1 MVPDKQLSKA
11 CQIATDNKL
20 QPISSD
26 QYLPSYASDFAKI
39 GFYFLLNDYDPHD
52 YLSCRLILLPLSWT
66 GLNLNELYPIP
77 KTNSTPQSP
86 CNVLTLSRA
95 TACAT
100 FVRMAARE
108 HRGSNLRRIF
118 ILDLAKVLTYGLFD
132 MSYEGDYME
141 FKANDEPETKAE
153 QLERE
158 RAVDEIKRWSWRD
171 DECWIGDVLV
181 AIVAGQAKYE
191 DLPYCALQYDKEIKP
206 KDSNV
211 GMIV

>member
-77 KTNSTPQSP
+77 ETHSTPQSP
-86 CNVLTLSRA
+86 YNILTLSRA

-108 HRGSNLRRIF
+108 HQGSSLRRIL
-118 ILDLAKVLTYGLFD
+118 ISDLTKVLIYGLFD

-158 RAVDEIKRWSWRD
+158 RAVDEIKRWGWRD
-171 DECWIGDVLV
+171 DECWIGNALV
-181 AIVAGQAKYE
+181 AIVAGQA
-191 DLPYCALQYDKEIKP
+191 
-206 KDSNV
+206 V
-211 GMIV
+211 

>member
-20 QPISSD
+20 QPISRD

-39 GFYFLLNDYDPHD
+39 GFYFLLNDYDPHN

-77 KTNSTPQSP
+77 KIHSAPQLP
-86 CNVLTLSRA
+86 CNILTLSRA

-108 HRGSNLRRIF
+108 HQGSNLRRIL
-118 ILDLAKVLTYGLFD
+118 ILDLAKVLIYGLFD
-132 MSYEGDYME
+132 MTYEGDYME

-158 RAVDEIKRWSWRD
+158 RAVEEIKRWSWRD

-191 DLPYCALQYDKEIKP
+191 DLPYCTLQYDKEIKP

-211 GMIV
+211 GRIV